1 LITGPSPSTT
11 GRSRTVVDRDTRVVR
26 DVVARDVVA
35 RVVADGVGVVVV
47 GGATTGADVGGA
59 VTAGTAGTAGTA
71 ATTGATG
78 TSLVLAI
85 CTPAAAPT
93 AIASTA
99 RAPTAHERISDT
111 SGHRGPAPEGYRRAE
126 TIARSGHSGAPEV

>member
-1 LITGPSPSTT
+1 MTGPSPSTVV
-11 GRSRTVVDRDTRVVR
+11 RSRTVVDRGTRVVR
-26 DVVARDVVA
+26 DVVGRVVVA

-47 GGATTGADVGGA
+47 GGARTGVGDADVGGA
-59 VTAGTAGTAGTA
+59 VTAGAA

-85 CTPAAAPT
+85 CTPAPAPT
-93 AIASTA
+93 AIATTA

-111 SGHRGPAPEGYRRAE
+111 SRESRPGPRGLPRGL
-126 TIARSGHSGAPEV
+126 TTARSAHPGASEV